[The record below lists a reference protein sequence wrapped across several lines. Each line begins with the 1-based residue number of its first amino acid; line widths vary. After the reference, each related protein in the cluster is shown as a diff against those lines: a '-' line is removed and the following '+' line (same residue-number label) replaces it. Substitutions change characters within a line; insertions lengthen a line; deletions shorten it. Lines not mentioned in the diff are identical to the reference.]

1 MKKIKTIFY
10 LLYIISYLNIYIS
23 SPGIVSREY
32 FANTFKFKNEED
44 KLNYQI
50 SNICILLYLFLLE

>member
-10 LLYIISYLNIYIS
+10 LLYIISYLNIFIS
-23 SPGIVSREY
+23 SPGIAGREY
-32 FANTFKFKNEED
+32 FANSFKFKNEED